1 VHTCPKTFGY
11 LLSSAVQPNSDFS
24 YASLDPETA
33 TAARNAADRIRTQI
47 LDNIVEIGRDLL
59 AVKARM
65 HPQGGET
72 ELIEAINRV
81 EASLHAAFP
90 QVRWIFFEPDLSD

>member
-1 VHTCPKTFGY
+1 MKSRRHQK
-11 LLSSAVQPNSDFS
+11 
-24 YASLDPETA
+24 
-33 TAARNAADRIRTQI
+33 IW
-47 LDNIVEIGRDLL
+47 
-59 AVKARM
+59 
-65 HPQGGET
+65 PQGGET